1 MELVEPANNTID
13 CASVTRTY
21 TFTGIYAEKSDF
33 DAANDYTMT
42 TGDLYHPAGALKPQ
56 RWYLSVASRGT
67 IIDEEPGSAS
77 PSPSVISLS
86 VIGEGEA
93 TGIDEIGIISHTT
106 ASGHSGLYDLQGRRL
121 NHEPAHGIYI
131 HNGRKVVR

>member
-1 MELVEPANNTID
+1 PTDEFFIKGHHRERGQFVAFL
-13 CASVTRTY
+13 
-21 TFTGIYAEKSDF
+21 FGIF
-33 DAANDYTMT
+33 N
-42 TGDLYHPAGALKPQ
+42 
-56 RWYLSVASRGT
+56 LSVASRGT

-77 PSPSVISLS
+77 LSPRVISLS

-93 TGIDEIGIISHTT
+93 TGIEEIGIISHTT

>member
-1 MELVEPANNTID
+1 MVTWSWSIQNYVCKVTKLSHFSTI
-13 CASVTRTY
+13 
-21 TFTGIYAEKSDF
+21 
-33 DAANDYTMT
+33 
-42 TGDLYHPAGALKPQ
+42 KPQ
-56 RWYLSVASRGT
+56 RWYLSVASRST
-67 IIDEEPGSAS
+67 IIDDELGSAS
-77 PSPSVISLS
+77 PRVISLS

-93 TGIDEIGIISHTT
+93 TGIEEIGIISHTT

>member
-1 MELVEPANNTID
+1 MCAKLQNYLIFSTI
-13 CASVTRTY
+13 
-21 TFTGIYAEKSDF
+21 
-33 DAANDYTMT
+33 
-42 TGDLYHPAGALKPQ
+42 KPQ
-56 RWYLSVASRGT
+56 RWFLSVASRGT

-77 PSPSVISLS
+77 LSPRVISLS

-93 TGIDEIGIISHTT
+93 TGIEEIGMVSHTT